1 MPMELEATYQYASL
15 WSWVVDSMEQDDV
28 FVSHGTSEVPPRLLR
43 RSTAT
48 RRNFGIYRG
57 EDDVVSEEK
66 KKKQANAAGSVD
78 WNANEADG
86 RVIWIGGSA
95 AALTKLGRTP
105 DRLNSGRWSKRGIES
120 TDLCFFGL
128 LSLGKPKR
136 SSRAPQL
143 LAHGALI
150 L

>member
-1 MPMELEATYQYASL
+1 MELEATYQYASF
-15 WSWVVDSMEQDDV
+15 WSWVVDPKEQDDV
-28 FVSHGTSEVPPRLLR
+28 FVSHGTSEGPPSLAATIQRYTEELWYIQRERQCNSIR
-43 RSTAT
+43 RK
-48 RRNFGIYRG
+48 
-57 EDDVVSEEK
+57 E
-66 KKKQANAAGSVD
+66 KKQANAAGSVD